1 MSILD
6 TIGAA
11 QANAAQV
18 ANTAQGGGQNA
29 GGSSLQAFNQAL
41 EKAQTASGSTVTI
54 DGMQVTNIQQVQAVG
69 LVEAPAGTGA
79 ANGAGVPLPADVDQ
93 NARQNAIDGL
103 GLGAEAATGVASAE
117 GSTGGQSILDGLSRI
132 RGAFDEQLAGVNEKV
147 MGSSMDVTSMMAVH
161 ADVVKYSLLVDVSSK
176 LAGKSTQAVDTLMKG
191 Q

>member
-11 QANAAQV
+11 QANAAQFS
-18 ANTAQGGGQNA
+18 NNAQGGGQNA

-41 EKAQTASGSTVTI
+41 ENAQIASDSTMMI

-69 LVEAPAGTGA
+69 SVDAPTATGP
-79 ANGAGVPLPADVDQ
+79 ANDAGVPLSSYVDQ
-93 NARQNAIDGL
+93 NARQNALDGL
-103 GLGAEAATGVASAE
+103 GLDAEAATGVANAE

-132 RGAFDEQLAGVNEKV
+132 RGAFDQQLAGVNEKV
-147 MGSSMDVTSMMAVH
+147 LGSSMDVTSMMAVH